1 MTASASTV
9 SSPAPPTPDPIGR
22 SPVDAPRYHW
32 PRRWSWS
39 LTAALYLALAFALW
53 WHAWS
58 ASPSGVMTCDC
69 TDAGRMV
76 WYLEWVPF
84 ALGHGHSLLF
94 STFQFHP
101 KGFNL
106 LADTSALALGTLFSP
121 VTVLFGP
128 VVSMNLISTL
138 IPAATAFSMF
148 WLLLRWVRWVP
159 AAFVG
164 GLAYGFSAWVLVQL
178 AFGWINLAC
187 VALLPLVAVCLD
199 ELVIRQRRR
208 AVVVGAVLAL
218 LVVVEFFV
226 SIEMALLAVLTAVVA
241 ILLLVG
247 AAAVAERDALRLRFR
262 HAATGLLS
270 AVAVAAV
277 LLAYPV
283 WFFTSGPAHL
293 SGSVWTTNVPG
304 ALGNT
309 IGNLWDPV
317 GHYGSI
323 SSTFLGAEARALG
336 GFAGTAGPSPS
347 YLGWGLLAVLAIGLV
362 LWRSDRRLWLLG
374 GLGAITLVLSLQV
387 GPHRWG
393 VWSLFYHLPILLNV
407 VQYRFAGVFVLCAA
421 AMLGVILDRC
431 HASVLGLFAA
441 RRSSAPATGSARG
454 SAPRHGRRRAG
465 GGPSAVVAAGVAAA
479 VAAVALVPEV
489 HVLAPNLPV
498 PMRPVTVP
506 RWFSTAALRLPAGT
520 VLVTYPFATADSQSS
535 IPWQAISGL
544 PYQMAGGGGPA
555 GTVPRAGGDK
565 AGFAVLRQASV
576 TTLAPPALD
585 RANLSAV
592 RKALRDWRVTMVV
605 VPGDTGLLS
614 FQTGRGTAYGVAFFT
629 AVLGSVPVRQD
640 GAWVWTDVGRDT
652 EAPAPISPAALSACL
667 AAFGSVV
674 PGTDAW
680 AACVLRSA
688 SHG

>member
-1 MTASASTV
+1 MTAPASTV
-9 SSPAPPTPDPIGR
+9 SSWAVATPDPIDP
-22 SPVDAPRYHW
+22 SPVDAPRHHW
-32 PRRWSWS
+32 PRRWSSS
-39 LTAALYLALAFALW
+39 LAAALYLALAFALW

-58 ASPSGVMTCDC
+58 TSPSGVMTCAC

-94 STFQFHP
+94 STYQFHP
-101 KGFNL
+101 HGFNL
-106 LADTSALALGTLFSP
+106 LADTSVLALGTLSSP

-128 VVSMNLISTL
+128 VVSMNLLSTL
-138 IPAATAFSMF
+138 IPAATAFSMY

-187 VALLPLVAVCLD
+187 VALLPLVAACLD
-199 ELVIRQRRR
+199 ELLIRQRRR
-208 AVVVGAVLAL
+208 AALVGAALAL
-218 LVVVEFFV
+218 LVVVEVFV

-241 ILLLVG
+241 VILVIGL
-247 AAAVAERDALRLRFR
+247 AAVAERDALRLRFR

-270 AVAVAAV
+270 AVLVAGV

-293 SGSVWTTNVPG
+293 SGSVWTSNVPG
-304 ALGNT
+304 SLGNT

-323 SSTFLGAEARALG
+323 SSTFLSAEARALG

-374 GLGAITLVLSLQV
+374 SLGVVTLVLSLQV
-387 GPHRWG
+387 GPHRFG

-407 VQYRFAGVFVLCAA
+407 VQYRFAGIFVLCAA

-431 HASVLGLFAA
+431 HSSVLDLLTA
-441 RRSSAPATGSARG
+441 RRSSAMAATAVRG
-454 SAPRHGRRRAG
+454 SAPRHGRRQAG
-465 GGPSAVVAAGVAAA
+465 SGGASAIAAVVAAAM
-479 VAAVALVPEV
+479 AAVALVPEV

-498 PMRPVTVP
+498 AMRPVTVP
-506 RWFSTAALRLPAGT
+506 RWFSTAARRLPART
-520 VLVTYPFATADSQSS
+520 VLATYPFATADSQSA

-555 GTVPRAGGDK
+555 GTVPRAGADK
-565 AGFAVLRQASV
+565 VGFEVLNQASV
-576 TTLAPPALD
+576 TTLAPPTLD
-585 RANLSAV
+585 HANLSAV
-592 RKALRDWRVTMVV
+592 RQALRDWQVTTVV
-605 VPGDTGLLS
+605 VPGDTGLLT

-629 AVLGSVPVRQD
+629 AVLGSLPVPQD
-640 GAWVWTDVGRDT
+640 GSWVWPDVGRNT
-652 EAPAPISPAALSACL
+652 GAVAPVSPVALSACL
-667 AAFGSVV
+667 SPSRTVV
-674 PGTDAW
+674 PGADPW
-680 AACVLRSA
+680 AACVLRSG
-688 SHG
+688 SQG